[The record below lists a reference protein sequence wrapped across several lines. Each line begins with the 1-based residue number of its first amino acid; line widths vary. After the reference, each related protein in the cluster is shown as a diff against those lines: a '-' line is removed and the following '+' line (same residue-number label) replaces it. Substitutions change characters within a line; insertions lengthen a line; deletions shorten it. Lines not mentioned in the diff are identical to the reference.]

1 MKFPQISQEQAA
13 SILDAC
19 YEKALHGAP
28 GAKSCSQLAEEY
40 LEKYPNP
47 ITAIDEFVKW
57 QIGKCTTSG
66 FLTSLGGI
74 ITLPVTLP
82 ANLVTVWYVQ
92 LRMIGTIAAI
102 SGCDPSDDDVQALSY
117 ICLAGGSVSKIC
129 REAGVQ
135 FTNKLTASML
145 KRIPGAVFTK
155 INQKVGFRFV
165 TRAGTTGIVNL
176 TKLVPLVGG
185 VVGGAFDFA
194 GTRIIANKAIKVFG
208 YGELD

>member
-66 FLTSLGGI
+66 FLTSFGGI

-165 TRAGTTGIVNL
+165 TKAGSKGIVNMA
-176 TKLVPLVGG
+176 KLIPLAGGIVGG
-185 VVGGAFDFA
+185 GIDYVGTKVMAD
-194 GTRIIANKAIKVFG
+194 RAIKTFLWKN
-208 YGELD
+208 YD

>member
-19 YEKALHGAP
+19 YEKALHGVP

-102 SGCDPSDDDVQALSY
+102 SGCNPSDDDVQALSY

-135 FTNKLTASML
+135 FTNKLTTSML

-165 TRAGTTGIVNL
+165 TKAGSKGIVNMA
-176 TKLVPLVGG
+176 KLVPLAGGIVGG
-185 VVGGAFDFA
+185 GIDYVSTKVMAD
-194 GTRIIANKAIKVFG
+194 RAIKTFLWKN
-208 YGELD
+208 YD

>member
-1 MKFPQISQEQAA
+1 MGGTLMKFPQISQEQAA

-145 KRIPGAVFTK
+145 KEYLSRLYK
-155 INQKVGFRFV
+155 NQPKSWFSICYKGRFK
-165 TRAGTTGIVNL
+165 RDCQHG
-176 TKLVPLVGG
+176 
-185 VVGGAFDFA
+185 
-194 GTRIIANKAIKVFG
+194 KAHTSCRR
-208 YGELD
+208 YRRRRN

>member
-135 FTNKLTASML
+135 FTNKTYCIYAKKNTLSRL
-145 KRIPGAVFTK
+145 YKNQPKSWFSICYKGRFKRDCQHG
-155 INQKVGFRFV
+155 
-165 TRAGTTGIVNL
+165 
-176 TKLVPLVGG
+176 
-185 VVGGAFDFA
+185 
-194 GTRIIANKAIKVFG
+194 KAHTSCRR
-208 YGELD
+208 YRRRRN